1 MSRDWRNERRDQ
13 GERAQAQ
20 RVELGQGYPANAG
33 YAGGGGGGNGS
44 YRSASVSA
52 IKWNSSA
59 PFHSTPPR
67 FLQAYPCTVQFG
79 WVVCI
84 VIPRQGRGM
93 MLRSERAL
101 QSIRSLFL
109 HIPPFLI
116 SQFTSPPFPNPT
128 TNDRHP
134 AIAITTEVTA
144 IAATATTE
152 EKGATTAVAAEDITV
167 AAAHELTA
175 ATRTTNNSIPAA
187 VALAAAA
194 VALAAAAADTA
205 ADTVGAT
212 IKTPEVAAAAAA
224 ATPAA
229 AVAVAAVMPEAAA
242 AAAGTEMRVATK
254 ATTVAVAATE
264 VQGGIQEAA
273 AA

>member
-109 HIPPFLI
+109 HILPFLI
-116 SQFTSPPFPNPT
+116 SQFTPPFPNPT

-194 VALAAAAADTA
+194 VALAAAAADRA
-205 ADTVGAT
+205 ADKVGAT
-212 IKTPEVAAAAAA
+212 IKTPEVAAA